1 LVIKKI
7 PIRIIIV
14 EMVPLMMKNKTDPL
28 TV

>member
-1 LVIKKI
+1 M

>member
-1 LVIKKI
+1 M

-14 EMVPLMMKNKTDPL
+14 EMVPLMMKNKIDPL